1 MNQQTLIHYEN
12 KTTTYNSLIGRNNNR
27 QCTKRR
33 KRIFKESTYQFRKD

>member
-1 MNQQTLIHYEN
+1 MNQQALIHYEN

-33 KRIFKESTYQFRKD
+33 KRIFKESTYRFRKD